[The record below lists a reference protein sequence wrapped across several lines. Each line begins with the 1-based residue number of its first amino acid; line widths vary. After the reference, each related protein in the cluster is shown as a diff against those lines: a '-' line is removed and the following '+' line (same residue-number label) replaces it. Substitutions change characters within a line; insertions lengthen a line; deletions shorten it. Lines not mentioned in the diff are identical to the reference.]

1 MTLEEQV
8 QAVFVGREVTD
19 CGYAAPTFVVKYEYP
34 GEVDDYDESSIVVRH
49 VAGDQWESGFALR
62 TETHGTLEEIRDK
75 WYAEIVV
82 AMRDH
87 LTLFQTLLHNTVQE
101 LASAV
106 APKKGTLV
114 FVRDGNG
121 WVVGDKEVYVYPATS
136 GSRWRAGSKDA
147 SMHVGNTAQDAIDSL
162 FAAMPAV
169 LNTLKIEADDYRQ
182 SVVRVAELLARAGIE
197 YVPGSSTITEE

>member
-8 QAVFVGREVTD
+8 RAVFVGREVAD
-19 CGYAAPTFVVKYEYP
+19 CGYASPTFVIKYEYP

-49 VAGDQWESGFALR
+49 VAGDRWGSGFVLH

-75 WYAEIVV
+75 WYAEIVA

-101 LASAV
+101 LSSTV

-114 FVRDGNG
+114 FVRNNEG
-121 WVVGDKEVYVYPATS
+121 WVVGANEVYAYPVSTN
-136 GSRWRAGSKDA
+136 RWRAGA
-147 SMHVGNTAQDAIDSL
+147 RGTPMYVGNTAQDAVDRL
-162 FAAMPAV
+162 FEAMPAHV
-169 LNTLKIEADDYRQ
+169 GKLTRGADDSAQ
-182 SVVRVAELLARAGIE
+182 AATNLTELLSRVGIE
-197 YVPGSSTITEE
+197 YVPDSDNITK